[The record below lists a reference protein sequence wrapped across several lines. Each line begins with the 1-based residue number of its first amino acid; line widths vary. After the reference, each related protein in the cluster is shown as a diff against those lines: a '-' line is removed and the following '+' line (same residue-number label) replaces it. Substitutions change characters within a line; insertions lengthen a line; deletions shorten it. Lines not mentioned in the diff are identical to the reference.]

1 MTAEN
6 ESAAVRWPEPVL
18 PRWSAIPRTTVPQFA
33 ARTLRDGAGGP
44 ALIFDDGV
52 EIGCD
57 QLIEEA
63 ERLADGLARRL
74 LPGDR
79 VALAIGNRAEFFVAL
94 LALAA
99 VRAVAVTMSP
109 AIGDH
114 DALHMLSDAGC
125 VMALVDD
132 QAAATIGPLRS
143 RLPVLREIVPLRGAE
158 PSGLSQLHGSGRM
171 ALDAL
176 DAPVEEIFEIGYTS
190 GTTGLPK
197 ALAGDHADTL
207 TYVDDMLRIVG
218 FGPGDRILSPL
229 QFHYGDPIWMLFM
242 SWAVGSPLIAMRRF
256 SVSRFWSV
264 ARDHGATHICTI
276 GAIPNLLL
284 TPDPSP
290 AERDHRVR
298 QALAVGIPASRHRE
312 LIDRFGVQW
321 LEVYGSSEAGTIM
334 VMPPALADAYV
345 GSGAIGIPAPHVTV
359 RLVDEDGT
367 AIVGEGVGEAEIGGD
382 LHFGGYLGNPQATDE
397 VLHDGWLRTGD
408 LLRRDADGM
417 HYFVGRRKELIRRGG
432 ENIAPAEVEAVLR
445 LHPAV
450 IDAAVVPVADP
461 LRGEEAKAYVEL
473 RSGSP
478 FDPAGLVAFCA
489 QRLAAFKV
497 PRYVEQRAEPFPRT
511 ASQRIPKERLKVD
524 GEHLTST
531 AWDVSRR

>member
-1 MTAEN
+1 
-6 ESAAVRWPEPVL
+6 
-18 PRWSAIPRTTVPQFA
+18 
-33 ARTLRDGAGGP
+33 
-44 ALIFDDGV
+44 
-52 EIGCD
+52 
-57 QLIEEA
+57 
-63 ERLADGLARRL
+63 
-74 LPGDR
+74 
-79 VALAIGNRAEFFVAL
+79 
-94 LALAA
+94 
-99 VRAVAVTMSP
+99 MSP
-109 AIGDH
+109 AIGEH

-125 VMALVDD
+125 VMALVDE
-132 QAAATIGPLRS
+132 QSAATI
-143 RLPVLREIVPLRGAE
+143 VPLQARGAALGEVVQVEGQE
-158 PSGLSQLHGSGRM
+158 PFGLADLHGSGRM

-176 DAPVEEIFEIGYTS
+176 DAPVSEMFEIGYTS

-207 TYVDDMLRIVG
+207 TYVDDVLRIVR
-218 FGPGDRILSPL
+218 FEHGDRILSPL

-256 SVSRFWSV
+256 SVSRFWTV

-284 TPDPSP
+284 TPKPSP

-312 LIDRFGVQW
+312 LTDRFGVQW
-321 LEVYGSSEAGTIM
+321 LEVYGSSEAGTII
-334 VMPPALADAYV
+334 VMPPDLADAYV
-345 GSGAIGIPAPHVTV
+345 GSGAIGIPAPHVAV
-359 RLVDEDGT
+359 RLVDEHGA
-367 AIVGEGVGEAEIGGD
+367 AIEGAGVGEAEVGGD
-382 LHFGGYLGNPQATDE
+382 LHFGGYVGDQRATAE

-408 LLRRDADGM
+408 LLRRDGDGM
-417 HYFVGRRKELIRRGG
+417 YYFVGRRKELIRRGG

-450 IDAAVVPVADP
+450 LDAAVVPVADA

-473 RSGSP
+473 RPGSP
-478 FDPAGLVAFCA
+478 FDPADLAGFCA

-497 PRYVEQRAEPFPRT
+497 PRYIEQRTEPFPRT
-511 ASQRIPKERLKVD
+511 ASQRIPKQQLKVD

-531 AWDVSRR
+531 AWDAAALVTSDMRSSGRPARPYPEDAAAAEVDRRRRP